1 MARRRRDRGLIAI
14 ALLVWEIYRVVVRR
28 GRADDPAARPAGAGG
43 LACVEVQ
50 SLLAP
55 RVPAALLILS
65 DALAIVVFATIG
77 LISHDHAPSAAGY
90 ARDAL
95 PFLGTWFGAAL
106 LSGSPTGHP
115 GRLLAT
121 WAVAVPAGVV
131 IRAAALGRDANGKEG
146 AFLLVA
152 LVTILVFVVALRS
165 LLALTSAARPAR
177 RAAR

>member
-1 MARRRRDRGLIAI
+1 M
-14 ALLVWEIYRVVVRR
+14 
-28 GRADDPAARPAGAGG
+28 
-43 LACVEVQ
+43 Q

-55 RVPAALLILS
+55 RAPAALLILS
-65 DALAIVVFATIG
+65 DALAIVVFATVG

-95 PFLGTWFGAAL
+95 PLLGTWFGAAL
-106 LSGSPTGHP
+106 LFRLYPAGRP

-152 LVTILVFVVALRS
+152 LVAILIFVVTLRS